1 MIRTAAHASLRA
13 RITRA
18 GRLACALGLLTA
30 TPAIAGADFADD
42 FNENRIDQARWSS
55 ARLPAQRAWL
65 SADGGRRALAIR
77 VKGDDY
83 DKACA
88 CQRIELREAERHRVA
103 FGEER
108 WYGFSFRVE
117 GQPPASGSQRW
128 VIAAWK
134 QEADGSP
141 FLAQR
146 FDQGVFHITLE
157 SGATRVLLATARI
170 AARSFP
176 QLLRDGLGSTI
187 AFISDQ
193 NLYSGTTD
201 VTLEYGDDPIL
212 PDPRNGYV
220 DMLYRVKGGLNG
232 DGVVEVWA
240 NGKFIVRATGTIG
253 VPSRPGARQY
263 LKLGHNRSPMP
274 GTSTVYFDDVRRGA
288 SREDAGNPFK
298 VAP

>member
-1 MIRTAAHASLRA
+1 MKQSGARA
-13 RITRA
+13 RHRA
-18 GRLACALGLLTA
+18 RLVGAGLLACVLTGPPLARALA
-30 TPAIAGADFADD
+30 DADFTDD
-42 FNENRIDQARWSS
+42 FSEARIDQARWSS
-55 ARLPAQRAWL
+55 ARLPAERAWL
-65 SADGGRRALAIR
+65 YADEGRRVLAIR
-77 VKGDDY
+77 VKGTDY
-83 DKACA
+83 DQACK
-88 CQRIELREAERHRVA
+88 CQRIELREAERHRLP

-108 WYGFSFRVE
+108 WYGFSFRME

-176 QLLRDGLGSTI
+176 QLLRDGLGSTF

-212 PDPRNGYV
+212 PDPRKGYV

-288 SREDAGNPFK
+288 SREGASNPLK
-298 VAP
+298 VTP

>member
-1 MIRTAAHASLRA
+1 VALLAGPAAAD
-13 RITRA
+13 T
-18 GRLACALGLLTA
+18 
-30 TPAIAGADFADD
+30 DFADAFD
-42 FNENRIDQARWSS
+42 EARIDQSRWSFT
-55 ARLPAQRAWL
+55 RLPAERAWL
-65 SADGGRRALAIR
+65 YSDEGKRVLAIR
-77 VKGDDY
+77 VKGTDY
-83 DKACA
+83 DRACA
-88 CQRIELREAERHRVA
+88 CQRIELREAERYRIP

-108 WYGFSFRVE
+108 WYAFSFRME

-128 VIAAWK
+128 VTAAWK
-134 QEADGSP
+134 QDAEGSP

-193 NLYSGTTD
+193 NLYAGAAN
-201 VTLEYGDDPIL
+201 VAVEYGDDPIL
-212 PDPRNGYV
+212 PDPRKGYV

-232 DGVVEVWA
+232 DGLVEIWA
-240 NGKFIVRATGTIG
+240 NGKFIVRARGTIG
-253 VPSRPGARQY
+253 VPSAPGAKQY

-274 GTSTVYFDDVRRGA
+274 GTSTIYFDNVRRGA
-288 SREDAGNPFK
+288 SREDVENPLK
-298 VAP
+298 VTP